1 MAANFQSRGLA
12 SFSKQL
18 VSRVRSRD
26 STVIRIYGFAD
37 GDSLRYRYINN
48 LSDYSNWRGVHV
60 STYDKNPDEDHSHSA
75 VVPDNVIPSQT
86 QQYWAPHPKT
96 GVFGPAKEGPALADE
111 DGGSNGGT
119 DSVLEQKAFFRP
131 LEDLDKPHHP

>member
-26 STVIRIYGFAD
+26 STVISI
-37 GDSLRYRYINN
+37 LIK
-48 LSDYSNWRGVHV
+48 RGVHV

-96 GVFGPAKEGPALADE
+96 GVFGPAKEGPALVDE